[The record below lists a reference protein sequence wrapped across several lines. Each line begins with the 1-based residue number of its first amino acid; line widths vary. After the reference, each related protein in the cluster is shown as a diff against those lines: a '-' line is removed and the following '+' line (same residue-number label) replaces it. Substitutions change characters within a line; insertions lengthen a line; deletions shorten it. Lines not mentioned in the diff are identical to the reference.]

1 MAVGVV
7 AVQVTVAVAARGG
20 EEGAVLGVATAGV
33 AATARAGG
41 VAAGVIAAAAA
52 VGAGE

>member
-1 MAVGVV
+1 VVVGVV
-7 AVQVTVAVAARGG
+7 AVEVTVAVAARAG
-20 EEGAVLGVATAGV
+20 EEGAVIGVAKAGV
-33 AATARAGG
+33 TAAARAGG